1 MEIQAEDTVG
11 LIIQNENGLVYQGY
25 PNSTLTYNGTGTR
38 WPNRLCV
45 CWL

>member
-25 PNSTLTYNGTGTR
+25 PFTPFDL
-38 WPNRLCV
+38 
-45 CWL
+45 